1 MRLTETQRRGQA
13 SRGLIYPVSAHR
25 GLDPRRAIIGPPM
38 RYLGQLFVYVRLTDA
53 EGKYDMRLE
62 LVRLDDEQAIGRGE
76 VEANI
81 ASRMGAH
88 ELTFMINRLVFEKP
102 GRYEFRLFAN
112 GRHVGG
118 APLDVVQSG
127 LEAQH
132 GEG

>member
-1 MRLTETQRRGQA
+1 MSRR
-13 SRGLIYPVSAHR
+13 S
-25 GLDPRRAIIGPPM
+25 
-38 RYLGQLFVYVRLTDA
+38 
-53 EGKYDMRLE
+53 
-62 LVRLDDEQAIGRGE
+62 
-76 VEANI
+76 VEAEANT

-127 LEAQH
+127 QEAQH